1 MTSQSLDAKYI
12 KLVQDI
18 VMAVLFYVLAVDN
31 KLLVSINSIVNQQ
44 FLATLKTNEAINHF
58 LDYLA
63 TYPNEGIVYRSI
75 NMVLAVHSYVVFHN
89 ESKGLS
95 QAGYHIFLDEDEPF
109 PQWNVPILTIFQVI
123 NFVMSSA
130 AES

>member
-1 MTSQSLDAKYI
+1 
-12 KLVQDI
+12 
-18 VMAVLFYVLAVDN
+18 
-31 KLLVSINSIVNQQ
+31 
-44 FLATLKTNEAINHF
+44 
-58 LDYLA
+58 
-63 TYPNEGIVYRSI
+63 
-75 NMVLAVHSYVVFHN
+75 MVLAVHSYVVFHH

-130 AES
+130 AESELGEMFITAKELVPMLQTMIGVGWPQPPTPIQTDNSTEVGVVNDTIIVRKTNSMDLRLH